1 MNKIQLIQQ
10 GNQQIIILPEEYK
23 FTSDEV
29 YLKKVGDNLVIV
41 SENPW
46 QDLWDSLDLF
56 SEDFMETREQLPLEK
71 REKF

>member
-71 REKF
+71 REEF

>member
-10 GNQQIIILPEEYK
+10 GNQQILILPEEYK

-29 YLKKVGDNLVIV
+29 YLKKVGENLVIV

>member
-10 GNQQIIILPEEYK
+10 GNQQILILPEEYK

-29 YLKKVGDNLVIV
+29 YLKKVGENLVIV

-71 REKF
+71 REEF

>member
-23 FTSDEV
+23 FTCDEV

-71 REKF
+71 REEF